1 MNVAFVM
8 DGRLVVPQTS
18 DTVLS
23 GVTRD
28 SAIQLMRAEGIVVEE
43 RRVTVQ
49 ELMDAVQ
56 SGALTEAFGLGTAA
70 TVSPICTLGLPNGD
84 HDMPNHEDWR
94 IAPMVKEM
102 LDGVRYGTGKDDFG
116 WNIPV

>member
-56 SGALTEAFGLGTAA
+56 SGALTEAFGLGTARRSHRFA
-70 TVSPICTLGLPNGD
+70 HLDSNGD
-84 HDMPNHEDWR
+84 HDMPNHENWR

>member
-1 MNVAFVM
+1 M
-8 DGRLVVPQTS
+8 
-18 DTVLS
+18 
-23 GVTRD
+23 
-28 SAIQLMRAEGIVVEE
+28 
-43 RRVTVQ
+43 TVQ

-56 SGALTEAFGLGTAA
+56 SGTLTEAFRLGNGSDGLTDLHTWTAQRR
-70 TVSPICTLGLPNGD
+70 

>member
-8 DGRLVVPQTS
+8 DGRLVIAPS
-18 DTVLS
+18 RDTVLS

-49 ELMDAVQ
+49 ELMDSVE
-56 SGALTEAFGLGTAA
+56 SG
-70 TVSPICTLGLPNGD
+70 P
-84 HDMPNHEDWR
+84 
-94 IAPMVKEM
+94 
-102 LDGVRYGTGKDDFG
+102 
-116 WNIPV
+116 